1 MLRIWLK
8 LCFQLL
14 VVLAFP
20 VHAQGDAY
28 VSFFR
33 AVDRDDVAM
42 IDRLL
47 ARGFPADAV
56 DERGHPAFVLALRAP
71 APRVAERLFA
81 HPGFDPEQTTP
92 AGETP
97 LLIAALA
104 GDADWTRR
112 LVERGA
118 RLTGPTGWS
127 AVHYA
132 ASAERPEAL
141 SWLLGRRPPLDVPAP
156 NGNTALM
163 MAARWGDQRNVGL
176 LLAAGADPT
185 LRNRQGFTATDFARA
200 VGRDRLAEQLEQAIA
215 ARAETTAR

>member
-1 MLRIWLK
+1 MFRSWLK
-8 LCFQLL
+8 ICAQVLL
-14 VVLAFP
+14 ATAFSA
-20 VHAQGDAY
+20 HAQGDAY

-33 AVDRDDVAM
+33 AVDRDDVSTV
-42 IDRLL
+42 DRLL
-47 ARGFPADAV
+47 ARGFPVDAV
-56 DERGHPAFVLALRAP
+56 DERGQPAFVLALRAP

-81 HPGFDPEQTTP
+81 HPGFDPEQTTS

-97 LLIAALA
+97 LLMAALA
-104 GDADWTRR
+104 GDPVWTRR

-118 RLTGPTGWS
+118 RLVSPSGWS

-141 SWLLGRRPPLDVPAP
+141 AWLLDRRPPLDVPAP

-176 LLAAGADPT
+176 LLDAGADPT
-185 LRNRQGFTATDFARA
+185 PRNRQGFSAADFARA
-200 VGRDRLAEQLEQAIA
+200 VGRDRLAERLDQASA
-215 ARAETTAR
+215 ARTGPTGR